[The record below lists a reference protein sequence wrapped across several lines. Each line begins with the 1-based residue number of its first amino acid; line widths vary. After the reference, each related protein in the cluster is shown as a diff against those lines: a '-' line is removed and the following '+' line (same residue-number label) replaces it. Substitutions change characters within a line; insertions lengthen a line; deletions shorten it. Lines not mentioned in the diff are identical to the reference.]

1 MRPTVRSRLWAAG
14 TAFVLG
20 FAIAN
25 VGVLV
30 VPGIDRWVWLA
41 VAVVLMVTGALG
53 VLLADTP
60 RPVSFWAVLG
70 VELMLVLTVLPLI
83 WTFTVATAP
92 GDPPTTLWP
101 QDVSWDPFGDVL
113 AADGLRTSILTSAAV
128 AAAATGIAMVLA
140 VPAAYALVRRRVVRR
155 RWLYLVLAVLVVAP
169 LVALAG
175 PTSVVLLELGV
186 GGRWWSTLPLSL
198 LVALPLASW
207 LSVTVMRA
215 APWHLRDAVRADG
228 ATRRQELRHFATP
241 ALAPALLVVAGIV
254 FLVTAG
260 DTVAGAAL
268 AATPD
273 AQTLPASLLLAAQT
287 SPAGNS
293 EVAATGLLWLV
304 PVLLLLLLAPRRIVH
319 LIGRTYR

>member
-20 FAIAN
+20 FAVAN

-30 VPGIDRWVWLA
+30 VPGVDRWVWLA
-41 VAVVLMVTGALG
+41 VAVVLMITGAVG
-53 VLLADTP
+53 VLLADTA

-70 VELMLVLTVLPLI
+70 VELMIVFTLLPLL
-83 WTFTVATAP
+83 WTFTVANAP
-92 GDPPTTLWP
+92 GEVPTTLWP
-101 QDVSWDPFGDVL
+101 REVSWGPFGDVL
-113 AADGLRTSILTSAAV
+113 AADGLRTSMLTSAAV
-128 AAAATGIAMVLA
+128 AGAATAIAMALA
-140 VPAAYALVRRRVVRR
+140 VPAAYALARRRVPGR
-155 RWLYLVLAVLVVAP
+155 RWLYLVLAVVLVAP

-175 PTSVVLLELGV
+175 PSAAVLLEIGAA
-186 GGRWWSTLPLSL
+186 GRWWSAIPLSL

-228 ATRRQELRHFATP
+228 ATRRQELRHFAGP

-268 AATPD
+268 ASTPE
-273 AQTLPASLLLAAQT
+273 AQTLPASLLLAVQT
-287 SPAGNS
+287 SPAGSS
-293 EVAATGLLWLV
+293 EAAAAGLLWLV
-304 PVLLLLLLAPRRIVH
+304 PVLVLLLLAPRRIVH